1 MKEFRFLVP
10 VAGLFVAALMISNT
24 IAVKIF
30 ALGPFYLPAGVIVF
44 PVSYIFGDILTE
56 VYGYAR
62 SRQVIWVGFIAVIL
76 MSFMYWLTIRLPPAP
91 FWRHQESMKTIMEQV
106 PRIVLAT
113 IIAYFAGEFTN
124 AYVMAKMKILTK
136 GKRLWMR
143 TIGSTIAG
151 EGIDS
156 FLFMLIAFSGSFP
169 FRELLRSIIS
179 VYIFK
184 VFYEVLATPLTYIIV
199 RFLKKAESI
208 DYYDFDTK
216 FSPFKWS
223 K

>member
-10 VAGLFVAALMISNT
+10 VAGVFVAALMISNT
-24 IAVKIF
+24 IAGKIF
-30 ALGPFYLPAGVIVF
+30 AIGPFYLPAGVIVF

-62 SRQVIWVGFIAVIL
+62 SRQIIWVGFSAVVL
-76 MSFMYWLTIRLPPAP
+76 MSLMYWIAIKLPPAP
-91 FWRHQESMKTIMEQV
+91 FWQHQDSMTNILGQV

-124 AYVMAKMKILTK
+124 AYVLAKMKIMTK
-136 GKRLWMR
+136 GKKLWTR

-156 FLFMLIAFSGSFP
+156 LLFILVAFSGSFP
-169 FRELLRSIIS
+169 FRELIRSIIS
-179 VYIFK
+179 IYIFK
-184 VFYEVLATPLTYIIV
+184 VLYEVLATPLTYIIV
-199 RFLKKAESI
+199 RYLKKAEGI
-208 DYYDFDTK
+208 DHFDHDTT

-223 K
+223 G